1 MGVRQPMPE
10 KTWRDNLNEQPCEGG
25 CIIVP
30 TKFQARKQLALKS
43 IAPLQLCDI
52 LITYYN
58 PVTDVPNGGGVPV
71 FA

>member
-43 IAPLQLCDI
+43 IATFSFVISL
-52 LITYYN
+52 
-58 PVTDVPNGGGVPV
+58 
-71 FA
+71 